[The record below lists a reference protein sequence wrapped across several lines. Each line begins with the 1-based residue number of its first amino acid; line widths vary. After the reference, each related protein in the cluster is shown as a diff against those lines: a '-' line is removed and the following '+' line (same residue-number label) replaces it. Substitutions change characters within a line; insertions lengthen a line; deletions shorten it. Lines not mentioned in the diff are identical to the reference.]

1 MTRIRV
7 ATRASELALWQ
18 ARFVAGR
25 IERELG
31 VETELLPLKT
41 TGDRLRGSL
50 ASVGGKGLFVKEIE
64 EALIEGRA
72 DLAVHSAKDLPAVIP
87 AGLALV
93 AFPER
98 ADPRDAL
105 VARQRG
111 ASLASLP
118 SGARV
123 GTGSV
128 RRGAQLRAARPDLEI
143 VPLRG
148 NLSTRL
154 RKLESE
160 RLDAIVLACA
170 GLDRMDL
177 ADRIDERIAPER
189 MLPAVAQGA
198 LALEARA
205 GDSLADDLKCLS
217 DRLTADRVTA
227 ERAFLSGLGGDCNTP
242 LAALA
247 EAGPNG
253 SLVLRALLA
262 ATDGRR
268 ILRHRA
274 EAPATDAQRLGSEAA
289 AAIRENGGEELL
301 AEMAPQG
308 AS

>member
-18 ARFVAGR
+18 ARLIAGR

-31 VETELLPLKT
+31 VETELLPMKT

-50 ASVGGKGLFVKEIE
+50 ATVGGKGLFVKEIE

-111 ASLASLP
+111 ASIASLP

-148 NLSTRL
+148 NLPTRL

-160 RLDAIVLACA
+160 SLDAIVVACA
-170 GLDRMDL
+170 GLDRLDL

-205 GDSLADDLKCLS
+205 GDSLADDLKCLN

-227 ERAFLSGLGGDCNTP
+227 ERAFLSALGGDCNTP

-289 AAIRENGGEELL
+289 AAIRESGGEELL

>member
-18 ARFVAGR
+18 ARWIAGR

-31 VETELLPLKT
+31 VETELLPMKT

-50 ASVGGKGLFVKEIE
+50 ATVGGKGLFVKEIE

-111 ASLASLP
+111 ASIASLP

-148 NLSTRL
+148 NLPTRL

-160 RLDAIVLACA
+160 SLDAIVLACA
-170 GLDRMDL
+170 GLDRLDL

-227 ERAFLSGLGGDCNTP
+227 ERAFLSALGGDCNTP

-253 SLVLRALLA
+253 SLVLRVLLA

-289 AAIRENGGEELL
+289 AAIRESGGDEIL
-301 AEMAPQG
+301 AALAPQG

>member
-18 ARFVAGR
+18 ARLIAGR

-31 VETELLPLKT
+31 VETELLPMKT

-50 ASVGGKGLFVKEIE
+50 ATVGGKGLFVKEIE

-111 ASLASLP
+111 ASIASLP

-148 NLSTRL
+148 NLPTRL

-160 RLDAIVLACA
+160 SLDAIVLACA
-170 GLDRMDL
+170 GLDRLDL

-205 GDSLADDLKCLS
+205 GDSLADDLKCLN

-227 ERAFLSGLGGDCNTP
+227 ERAFLSALGGDCNTP

-289 AAIRENGGEELL
+289 AAIRESGGEELL

>member
-1 MTRIRV
+1 M
-7 ATRASELALWQ
+7 
-18 ARFVAGR
+18 
-25 IERELG
+25 
-31 VETELLPLKT
+31 
-41 TGDRLRGSL
+41 
-50 ASVGGKGLFVKEIE
+50 
-64 EALIEGRA
+64 
-72 DLAVHSAKDLPAVIP
+72 
-87 AGLALV
+87 
-93 AFPER
+93 
-98 ADPRDAL
+98 
-105 VARQRG
+105 
-111 ASLASLP
+111 
-118 SGARV
+118 
-123 GTGSV
+123 
-128 RRGAQLRAARPDLEI
+128 RRGAQLRAVRPDLEI

-148 NLSTRL
+148 NLPTRL

-160 RLDAIVLACA
+160 SLDAIVLACA
-170 GLDRMDL
+170 GLDRLDL

-205 GDSLADDLKCLS
+205 GDSLADDLKCLN

-227 ERAFLSGLGGDCNTP
+227 ERAFLSALGGDCNTP

-274 EAPATDAQRLGSEAA
+274 EAPATDAERLGSEAA
-289 AAIRENGGEELL
+289 AAIRESGGEELL